1 LNQSAGC
8 TWAGSGSHQPSSA
21 DVISVNW
28 PQQRYRASHSV
39 PNTFHFTVT
48 RTCNGQPAD
57 IDFFPASQLV
67 NTKWLDSHGAR

>member
-1 LNQSAGC
+1 
-8 TWAGSGSHQPSSA
+8 
-21 DVISVNW
+21 VISVNW

-67 NTKWLDSHGAR
+67 NTKWLDSHGAREFADRLVRLRGCSSTT